1 MNTNKTTELS
11 SDIST
16 NELVIKSISGGIIT
30 DNRIKLYPIYNY
42 IVLKKMHYVND
53 VKFENYYKKG
63 DTKTIRMNSLKKS
76 DFSGINII
84 DLSNIEIVEPGLY
97 EINANVVLEYL
108 NLHPGDVEVDSYTF
122 KFVKEVANGL
132 DSDIL
137 VDTKS
142 TILAFDQSFN
152 YSNSSLCCM
161 FKVENI
167 PNDMNSKYK
176 FQIKSD
182 RGESDINN
190 LLIKE
195 FHSIIKR
202 INI

>member
-1 MNTNKTTELS
+1 M
-11 SDIST
+11 
-16 NELVIKSISGGIIT
+16 KS
-30 DNRIKLYPIYNY
+30 L
-42 IVLKKMHYVND
+42 
-53 VKFENYYKKG
+53 E
-63 DTKTIRMNSLKKS
+63 KS
-76 DFSGINII
+76 NFSGINII

-167 PNDMNSKYK
+167 PNDLNSKYK

-195 FHSIIKR
+195 IS
-202 INI
+202 